1 MKTTD
6 ICLVLF
12 CRRPAP
18 GEGKQRLAAGIG
30 RETAAAAAELLLAA
44 AVEDLNDWPGPVAVA
59 PARDSDHEWA
69 STLLARPGEILGQGN
84 GNLGA
89 RLNAVDRELRRRGA
103 QRLIFIG
110 SDAPELSPGD
120 YAAARA
126 ALDTADVVI
135 GPALDG
141 GVTLMGANAPW
152 PALDALPWS
161 TNQLGTALA
170 TLCKQHGRRVD
181 HLEPGADVDVAAD
194 LERAGQ
200 ALGSDTRPARQRL
213 VQWWQTDGRLTMAQR
228 NGPSAGLSV
237 IIPVLGDTPAM
248 ERLAGLLAGMPEPP
262 DEIIAV
268 DGANDPACR
277 ETCAGRGV
285 RYVATA
291 AGRGLQLDAGA
302 RAATG
307 KWLWF
312 LHADA
317 TPPTTAAQC
326 IRDALARGQVG
337 GWFRFRFDGAEHA
350 LARAL
355 AALINWRCRFG
366 TPYGDQGLFM
376 TADAYHAAGGF
387 PSDPLFEEVP
397 LVRGLRRLG
406 SFEPLPLSI
415 GVSPRRWERDGWLR
429 RTFMNRQLALAYM
442 LGVSP
447 ARLARRYHAPVED
460 GGA

>member
-30 RETAAAAAELLLAA
+30 REPAAAAAELLLAA

-59 PARDSDHEWA
+59 PARESDHDWA
-69 STLLARPGEILGQGN
+69 SALLARPGEILNQGD

-103 QRLIFIG
+103 RRLIFIG

-126 ALDTADVVI
+126 ALDTADVVL

-141 GVTLMGANAPW
+141 GVTLMGANEAW

-161 TNQLGTALA
+161 TEQLGSALA
-170 TLCKQHGRRVD
+170 TICEQHGRRV
-181 HLEPGADVDVAAD
+181 HNLEPRADVDVAAD
-194 LERAGQ
+194 LERAEQ
-200 ALGSDTRPARQRL
+200 ILGSDTRPARQRL
-213 VQWWQTDGRLTMAQR
+213 VQWWQTDGRRAVAKR
-228 NGPSAGLSV
+228 NRPSARLSV
-237 IIPVLGDTPAM
+237 TIPVLGDTPAM
-248 ERLAGLLAGMPEPP
+248 ARLVSLLAAMPECP
-262 DEIIAV
+262 DEIIVA
-268 DGANDPACR
+268 DGGNDPACR
-277 ETCAGRGV
+277 ESCDGLGV

-302 RAATG
+302 RTATG
-307 KWLWF
+307 EWLWF

-317 TPPTTAAQC
+317 TPPATAAQC
-326 IRDALARGQVG
+326 IRAALAQGQVG

-350 LARAL
+350 MARSL

-376 TADAYHAAGGF
+376 TADAYRAAGGF
-387 PSDPLFEEVP
+387 PREPLFEEVP
-397 LVRGLRRLG
+397 LVRQLRRLG
-406 SFEPLPLSI
+406 TFEPLPVSI

-442 LGVSP
+442 LGASP
-447 ARLARRYHAPVED
+447 ARLARRYQAPVED